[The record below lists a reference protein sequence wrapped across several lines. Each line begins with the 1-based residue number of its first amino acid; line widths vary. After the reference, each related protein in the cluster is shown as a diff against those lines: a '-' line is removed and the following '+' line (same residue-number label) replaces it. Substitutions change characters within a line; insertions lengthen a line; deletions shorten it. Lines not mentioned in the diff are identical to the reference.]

1 MFSGTSQATI
11 SLNVNDIRLSL
22 SIVMP
27 ESLVSTKSF
36 EIPCLYLYLA
46 SPVKIA
52 NDRRAIYAF
61 KTIQKSRQLV
71 IFNDLT

>member
-1 MFSGTSQATI
+1 M
-11 SLNVNDIRLSL
+11 RLSL

-46 SPVKIA
+46 SPVKIT

-61 KTIQKSRQLV
+61 KTIQKSR
-71 IFNDLT
+71 